1 MNGVRRDPERIE
13 VRTLL
18 RRLPLKGATVLEIG
32 CGDGRLTRRIAG
44 PARAVEALDPD
55 AEGIARARR
64 LLPTRLAEKVRFRV
78 GSGERL
84 PFGGGSFP
92 VAITSWSL

>member
-1 MNGVRRDPERIE
+1 MKGVRRDPERIE

-18 RRLPLKGATVLEIG
+18 RRLPLKGARVLEVG

-44 PARAVEALDPD
+44 VARVVEALDPD
-55 AEGIARARR
+55 SEGIERARH
-64 LLPTRLAEKVRFRV
+64 LLPSRLAGKVQFRV